1 MPWFQ
6 QVTDDI
12 NHILGLQMIL
22 PRVSAVTAS
31 TLFQIL
37 QISGPAAS
45 PVYTL
50 RLLRASATA
59 CRREM
64 RRGTVGRAIGKEEVW
79 IGASVM
85 VMIVTGTRY
94 QLGGDQWTQ
103 GRAGGS
109 QSLRSVGVVGHANVV
124 PQSAQRK
131 VSHTL
136 NAIVDLVQ
144 LLQVLLCE
152 KTNRIARVTLY

>member
-6 QVTDDI
+6 QITDDI

-22 PRVSAVTAS
+22 RVSTVTTPA
-31 TLFQIL
+31 LLQIF

-59 CRREM
+59 RRREM
-64 RRGTVGRAIGKEEVW
+64 RRGTVGGAIGEKEVW

-85 VMIVTGTRY
+85 VMIVTGTRRE
-94 QLGGDQWTQ
+94 LGGDQRTQ

-144 LLQVLLCE
+144 LLQVFFYE
-152 KTNRIARVTLY
+152 KINRVAIR